1 MLLQLIKPLQIDV
14 LQYLSIPE
22 LSRNRR
28 VNSEI
33 YKRIQHDRRVW
44 EKITWSNFDFEQY
57 LQNDFEH
64 IPNDLFVAKVQL
76 MVFHEKLITLEKF
89 QNLKELRIVI
99 PCIILPDLLF
109 LQNLVKLE
117 LYLIL
122 EPFLSILE
130 SKTFTMVNLI
140 SLVLD
145 NVDNRV
151 MDVLKHSSEFVFP
164 NLITLKLMY
173 EEGNPFDYLFIPS
186 SVRCLS
192 FQTYLSRSG
201 TLDTS
206 SKIELYK
213 LFAISKPLDFLCC
226 NIRNYTNQIF
236 IQYEFLS
243 TEHLILHS
251 SSDLKLL
258 PEIMQKT
265 QMSSVKILKLSN
277 FRQYHYFQ
285 IVHVAKNFPNIAT
298 LQIATSSACMKKLQ
312 KYRKQRDKI
321 KTLFTDLKSF
331 RVYQEY

>member
-33 YKRIQHDRRVW
+33 YKHIQHNRRVW
-44 EKITWSNFDFEQY
+44 EKVTWTNFDFEHI
-57 LQNDFEH
+57 QNDFEH

-76 MVFHEKLITLEKF
+76 MLFHEDLEKF
-89 QNLKELRIVI
+89 QNLKELRIGLGLA
-99 PCIILPDLLF
+99 CSILPDLSF

-117 LYLIL
+117 LYQIR
-122 EPFLSILE
+122 EWFLSILE
-130 SKTFTMVNLI
+130 SKTFTMVNLT
-140 SLVLD
+140 SLVLN

-151 MDVLKHSSEFVFP
+151 MDALKHSSEFAFP
-164 NLITLKLMY
+164 NLITIKLMY
-173 EEGNPFDYLFIPS
+173 EEGNPFNYLFIPS
-186 SVRCLS
+186 SVSCLS

-206 SKIELYK
+206 SSKIELYK
-213 LFAISKPLDFLCC
+213 MFAISKPLDSLCY
-226 NIRNYTNQIF
+226 NIMDYTNQIF

-243 TEHLILHS
+243 TEHLILNS

-258 PEIMQKT
+258 PEIMQEK
-265 QMSSVKILKLSN
+265 QISSVKVLKLSN

-285 IVHVAKNFPNIAT
+285 IVHVAKIFPNLVT
-298 LQIATSSACMKKLQ
+298 LQIATSNACMKKLQ
-312 KYRKQRDKI
+312 KCGKQRDKI
-321 KTLFTDLKSF
+321 KTLFTELKSF
-331 RVYQEY
+331 RLYQEY